1 MMHKSKHWT
10 EAQMTKAKLINVSD
24 SIEFKS
30 IGTGNQSV
38 GNGGDGSFSGKIVN
52 QPTISF
58 DPSNKAIGSSVD
70 ANTGDHVSQKADWE
84 AGGAN
89 ATASW
94 FAKAHGGTATSNG
107 NQSSDSGHD
116 TSTVHANTTATQ
128 SNSLMADMHQEV
140 LAGIG
145 GNGGD
150 GNAALGGDVNFN
162 FDTSV

>member
-1 MMHKSKHWT
+1 MMHGSKQWT

-24 SIEFKS
+24 AIHFKS
-30 IGTGNQSV
+30 IDTGGQSV

-52 QPTISF
+52 APSISF
-58 DPSNKAIGSSVD
+58 DPTNKAIGSSVD
-70 ANTGDHVSQKADWE
+70 ANSGDHVSQKADWE

-116 TSTVHANTTATQ
+116 TSTVHANTTASQ

-140 LAGIG
+140 LAGVG

-150 GNAALGGDVNFN
+150 GNAALGGDVSFD

>member
-1 MMHKSKHWT
+1 
-10 EAQMTKAKLINVSD
+10 MTKAKLINVSD
-24 SIEFKS
+24 AIEFKS
-30 IGTGNQSV
+30 IGTGGQSV

-52 QPTISF
+52 APTINF

-70 ANTGDHVSQKADWE
+70 VKTGDHVSQKADWD

-89 ATASW
+89 ANASLI
-94 FAKAHGGTATSNG
+94 AKAHGGSATSNG

-116 TSTVHANTTATQ
+116 TSTVHANTTASQ
-128 SNSLMADMHQEV
+128 SNSLVADMHQDA

-150 GNAALGGDVNFN
+150 GNAALGGDVNFD

>member
-1 MMHKSKHWT
+1 MMHDSKHRT

-30 IGTGNQSV
+30 IGTGGQSV
-38 GNGGDGSFSGKIVN
+38 GNGGDGSFSGKIIN
-52 QPTISF
+52 APSISF

-70 ANTGDHVSQKADWE
+70 VKTGDHVSQKADWD

-89 ATASW
+89 ANASLL
-94 FAKAHGGTATSNG
+94 AKAHGGSATSNG
-107 NQSSDSGHD
+107 SQSSDSGHD
-116 TSTVHANTTATQ
+116 TSKVHANTTATQ
-128 SNSLMADMHQEV
+128 SNSLVADMHQEA
-140 LAGIG
+140 LAGVG

-150 GNAALGGDVNFN
+150 GNAALGGDVNFD